1 MTEKFSFKPNYQVI
15 VTTTRIGRSLEE
27 VNDERQFV
35 SKSQEAMVHFCQIAI
50 GEEVI
55 VTFLQ
60 DANAG
65 RNNFQTQM
73 SLRGK
78 LEYEESRDQYR
89 VLNGVADYC
98 YFKSK
103 DVISATFDGTEETS
117 NDVPVLIIE

>member
-1 MTEKFSFKPNYQVI
+1 MMTDFSFKPDYQVI
-15 VTTTRIGRSLEE
+15 VTTDRIDRSLRE

-35 SKSQEAMVHFCQIAI
+35 SKSREAMVHFCQTAI

-60 DANAG
+60 DVNAG

-73 SLRGK
+73 SIRGK
-78 LEYEESRDQYR
+78 LEYQENKDQYR
-89 VLNGVADYC
+89 VLNGDADYC
-98 YFKSK
+98 YFKSW
-103 DVISATFDGTEETS
+103 DVVSATFDGTEETS